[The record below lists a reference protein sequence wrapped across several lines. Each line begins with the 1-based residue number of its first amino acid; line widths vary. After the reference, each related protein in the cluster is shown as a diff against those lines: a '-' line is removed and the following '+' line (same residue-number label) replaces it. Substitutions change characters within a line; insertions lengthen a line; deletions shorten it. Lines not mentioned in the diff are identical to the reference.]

1 MAEHFDYVI
10 VGGGTAG
17 AVLAARLS
25 EDPSVRVLLIEA
37 GGSDRTPLTRV
48 PVGYVGMVQNQS
60 YSWCYQTEPIAG
72 LNGRRLMCPRGRVLG
87 GSSSINGMIYVR
99 GQHED
104 FDAWR
109 AEGNVGWSH
118 ADLLPYFKKAFHQT
132 RGADEHHGQGG
143 PISVAN
149 CASEDSLSQAFL
161 EACIHAGLPANPD
174 FNGASQEGAGYY
186 QFNIHRGERVSAS
199 RAYLEPARQR
209 KNLRIET
216 KSLVERVLFEHERAI
231 GVAVKKGERQHTFS
245 ASREV
250 IVCGGAINSPQLLWL
265 SGIGPGA
272 SLSKLGIEVLRDL
285 PAVGQNLQDHLMV
298 RSSFAVSLPS
308 MNALRSPLS
317 QVLAFGRYALTKRG
331 PLATGP
337 CTVGA
342 FFRTDATLTRPDAQ
356 IHFIPCSFDVV
367 DDKQEL
373 HAFDGMTAGVYQLR
387 PTSRGEVTLA
397 SADPRA
403 VARIRPAHLE
413 TELDRETVVAALKR
427 QRALLMSPR
436 FEAVRGREISP
447 GEQVTSD
454 AEWLAFARETGDTS
468 HHPVGTCR
476 MGQDTSS
483 VVDASLR
490 VHGVERLRVVDASIM
505 PSLIS
510 GNTHAA
516 TVAIAERAA
525 DLIRGRVTSNET
537 HEEAAQ

>member
-1 MAEHFDYVI
+1 MVERFDYVI

-17 AVLAARLS
+17 AVLAARLT
-25 EDPSVRVLLIEA
+25 EDPSVHVLLIEA

-48 PVGYVGMVQNQS
+48 PVGYVGMVQNRS

-72 LNGRRLMCPRGRVLG
+72 LSGRRLACPRGRVLG

-99 GQHED
+99 GQHQD
-104 FDAWR
+104 FDEWR
-109 AEGNVGWSH
+109 AQGNVGWSH

-132 RGADEHHGQGG
+132 RGADAHHGHGG
-143 PISVAN
+143 PIAISD

-161 EACIHAGLPANPD
+161 EACLHAGLPNNPD

-186 QFNIHRGERVSAS
+186 QFNIHKGERVSAS
-199 RAYLEPARQR
+199 RAYLEPARPR
-209 KNLRIET
+209 KNLRVET
-216 KSLVERVLFEHERAI
+216 KSLVERVLIEQGRAV
-231 GVAVKKGERQHTFS
+231 GVAVKKGEKQHSFS
-245 ASREV
+245 ATREV

-265 SGIGPGA
+265 SGIGPGE
-272 SLSKLGIEVLRDL
+272 SLRKLGIDVVRDL
-285 PAVGQNLQDHLMV
+285 PAVGKNLQDHLMV

-308 MNALRSPLS
+308 MNALRSPVN
-317 QVLAFGRYALTKRG
+317 QVLAFGRYALSRRG

-342 FFRTDATLTRPDAQ
+342 FFRTDDKVTRPDAQ

-367 DDKQEL
+367 DNKQAL

-397 SADPRA
+397 SAD
-403 VARIRPAHLE
+403 ARDAAKIRPAHLE
-413 TELDRETVVAALKR
+413 TELDQKTIVAALKR

-436 FEAVRGREISP
+436 FEAVRGREVAP
-447 GEQVTSD
+447 GEHVTSD
-454 AEWLAFARETGDTS
+454 ADWLSFARETGDTS

-476 MGQDTSS
+476 MGQDENS
-483 VVDASLR
+483 VVDATLR
-490 VHGVERLRVVDASIM
+490 VHGIERLRVVDASIM

-516 TVAIAERAA
+516 TVAIAERAV
-525 DLIRGRVTSNET
+525 DLIKGRVESA